1 MNNSN
6 FLDRFTVAD
15 LKDADTRVLTIES
28 ARRKSF
34 GKNYL
39 DGGDEKLVL
48 NFKEVPDKE
57 YVLNSTS
64 YGLLVDRYG
73 KDYNTWLGQ
82 PCVLKR
88 TETNDPSN
96 GAKVVSAWVAAPRV
110 WEIAIRG
117 EPRTAV
123 TPTRRPRT
131 PRKRS

>member
-6 FLDRFTVAD
+6 FPERFNVID

-39 DGGDEKLVL
+39 EGGDEKLVL
-48 NFKEVPDKE
+48 TFKETGDKE
-57 YVLNSTS
+57 YVLNATS

-88 TETNDPSN
+88 TQTTDPGTGN
-96 GAKVVSAWVAAPRV
+96 AVVAVWVAAPRV
-110 WEIAIRG
+110 WEIAVRG
-117 EPRTAV
+117 EPRTAP
-123 TPTRRPRT
+123 TPTRRR
-131 PRKRS
+131 RRS